1 MIPTDTPTH
10 LSSRTRLTLALGMWG
25 AWLMGGFA
33 GCRRA
38 EPPQF
43 TPSAEVRAL
52 TDGLDDEEELK
63 LYQGLQQQIAQ
74 VLQRMCGTAESP
86 RLLGREDANLERLR
100 NGAAIFAHYC
110 VQCHGVNGDGAGAI
124 ASHLSPRPRDYT
136 LGTFKFT
143 STSNGKARK
152 ADLIQTVRRGVT
164 GTSMPSFANFS
175 NDELSDV
182 VDYVLALTHR
192 GELQRS
198 LAQVAF
204 DDEALPEEEGI
215 DEIADEILAP
225 WGEANNSVV
234 MPLTPMPLM
243 TDETVAQGHAL
254 FLKFACSRCHGNDG
268 RGGSMG
274 NVDVGTDAWGHKA
287 AAADLTSGMFH
298 GGGRPIDLYRR
309 IYAGIYGSPMPAF
322 SSQFANT
329 PDDIWLLVHFVKD
342 AGQRRRRHLPP
353 EAAPATPMADAA
365 APAEAS
371 ATPADASSA
380 GDEAADG
387 DSASA
392 EPAADESAPDAPAA
406 DEPSAQD
413 ADEADAA

>member
-1 MIPTDTPTH
+1 MMLTDTPTQG
-10 LSSRTRLTLALGMWG
+10 SSTTRLSLALGVWG
-25 AWLMGGFA
+25 ACIMGGFV

-43 TPSAEVRAL
+43 TSSAEVRAL
-52 TDGLDDEEELK
+52 TDGLDDEEDRK
-63 LYQGLQQQIAQ
+63 LYQDLQQQIAQ
-74 VLQRMCGTAESP
+74 TLHRLCGTAESP
-86 RLLGREDANLERLR
+86 RLLGREDANLERLH
-100 NGAAIFAHYC
+100 NGAAIYAHYC

-124 ASHLSPRPRDYT
+124 ASHLKPRPRDYT
-136 LGTFKFT
+136 VGTFKFT
-143 STSNGKARK
+143 STSNGKPRK

-192 GELQRS
+192 GELQRL
-198 LAQVAF
+198 LAQVAY
-204 DDEALPEEEGI
+204 DDEALPEEDGI

-234 MPLTPMPLM
+234 MPLTPMPPM
-243 TDETVAQGHAL
+243 TAETVAQGHAL
-254 FLKFACSRCHGNDG
+254 FLKFACSRCHGSDG
-268 RGGSMG
+268 RGGTMG

-322 SSQFANT
+322 SSQLANS
-329 PDDIWLLVHFVKD
+329 PDDIWLLVHYVKD

-353 EAAPATPMADAA
+353 AAAPATPMADAA

-371 ATPADASSA
+371 PA
-380 GDEAADG
+380 GEEAADG
-387 DSASA
+387 ESASD
-392 EPAADESAPDAPAA
+392 EPAADEPAPDSPAA
-406 DEPSAQD
+406 EEPSAED
-413 ADEADAA
+413 VDHA